1 MKDLKY
7 QHLWRFNMFGKR
19 KTSLLLPTN
28 ERFDTLIGKSSEIY
42 GRMVVGDSLRVDGK
56 VVGNIEC
63 EDTSKVTVAIGESGE
78 VVGDIF
84 AYRVMVA
91 GKVEGN
97 IYATER
103 VEFHQTAQV
112 RGDVT
117 YGSIGI
123 EHGAKV
129 VGLVIQGIDKKTA
142 NQASDLIRAVQDR
155 R

>member
-1 MKDLKY
+1 
-7 QHLWRFNMFGKR
+7 MFGKR

-28 ERFDTLIGKSSEIY
+28 ERFDTLIGKTSEIY
-42 GRMVVGDSLRVDGK
+42 GRMVVGESLRIDGT
-56 VVGNIEC
+56 VVGNIES
-63 EDTSKVTVAIGESGE
+63 EENSKVTVAIGEDGE

-84 AYRVMVA
+84 AYRVMIA

-123 EHGAKV
+123 EHGARV
-129 VGLVIQGIDKKTA
+129 IGLVIQGVDKKSA
-142 NQASDLIRAVQDR
+142 NQASDVIRAVQER

>member
-1 MKDLKY
+1 
-7 QHLWRFNMFGKR
+7 MFGKK

-28 ERFDTLIGKSSEIY
+28 ERFDTLIGKTSEIY
-42 GRMVVGDSLRVDGK
+42 GRMVVGESLRIDGK
-56 VVGNIEC
+56 VVGNIES
-63 EDTSKVTVAIGESGE
+63 EENTKVTVAIGEDGV

-103 VEFHQTAQV
+103 VEFHQTAEV

-123 EHGAKV
+123 EHGARII
-129 VGLVIQGIDKKTA
+129 GLVIQGVDKNSA
-142 NQASDLIRAVQDR
+142 NQASDVIRAVQER

>member
-1 MKDLKY
+1 
-7 QHLWRFNMFGKR
+7 MFGKR

-28 ERFDTLIGKSSEIY
+28 ERFDTLIGKTSEIS
-42 GRMVVGDSLRVDGK
+42 GRMVVGESLRIDGK
-56 VVGNIEC
+56 VVGNIES
-63 EDTSKVTVAIGESGE
+63 EENSKVTVAVGEDGE
-78 VVGDIF
+78 VIGDIF
-84 AYRVMVA
+84 AYRVMIA

-123 EHGAKV
+123 EHGARV
-129 VGLVIQGIDKKTA
+129 IGLVIQGVDKKSA
-142 NQASDLIRAVQDR
+142 NQASDVIRAVQER

>member
-1 MKDLKY
+1 
-7 QHLWRFNMFGKR
+7 MFGKR

-28 ERFDTLIGKSSEIY
+28 ERFDTLIGKTSEIY
-42 GRMVVGDSLRVDGK
+42 GRMVVGESLRIDGR
-56 VVGNIEC
+56 VVGNIES
-63 EDTSKVTVAIGESGE
+63 EENTKVTVAVGEDGE

-84 AYRVMVA
+84 AYRVMIA

-123 EHGAKV
+123 EHGARII
-129 VGLVIQGIDKKTA
+129 GLVIQGVDKNSA
-142 NQASDLIRAVQDR
+142 NQASDVIRAVQEKR
-155 R
+155 

>member
-1 MKDLKY
+1 
-7 QHLWRFNMFGKR
+7 
-19 KTSLLLPTN
+19 
-28 ERFDTLIGKSSEIY
+28 
-42 GRMVVGDSLRVDGK
+42 VAVG
-56 VVGNIEC
+56 
-63 EDTSKVTVAIGESGE
+63 EDGE

-84 AYRVMVA
+84 AHRVMIA

-123 EHGAKV
+123 EHGARV
-129 VGLVIQGIDKKTA
+129 IGLVIQGVDKKSA
-142 NQASDLIRAVQDR
+142 NQASDVIRAMQER

>member
-1 MKDLKY
+1 
-7 QHLWRFNMFGKR
+7 MFGKR

-28 ERFDTLIGKSSEIY
+28 ERFDTLIGKTSEIY
-42 GRMVVGDSLRVDGK
+42 GRMVVGESLRIDGK
-56 VVGNIEC
+56 VVGNIES
-63 EDTSKVTVAIGESGE
+63 EENSKVTVAVGEDGE

-84 AYRVMVA
+84 AYRVMIA

-123 EHGAKV
+123 EHGARV
-129 VGLVIQGIDKKTA
+129 IGLVIQGVDKKSA
-142 NQASDLIRAVQDR
+142 SQASDVIRAVQER

>member
-1 MKDLKY
+1 
-7 QHLWRFNMFGKR
+7 MFGKR

-28 ERFDTLIGKSSEIY
+28 ERFDTLIGKTSEIY
-42 GRMVVGDSLRVDGK
+42 GRIVVGESLRIDGK
-56 VVGNIEC
+56 VVGNIES
-63 EDTSKVTVAIGESGE
+63 EENTKVTVAVGEDGE
-78 VVGDIF
+78 VIGDIF
-84 AYRVMVA
+84 AYRIMIA

-123 EHGAKV
+123 EHGARV
-129 VGLVIQGIDKKTA
+129 IGLVIQGTDKNST
-142 NQASDLIRAVQDR
+142 NQASEVIRAVQER

>member
-1 MKDLKY
+1 
-7 QHLWRFNMFGKR
+7 MFGKR
-19 KTSLLLPTN
+19 KATLLMPTN
-28 ERFDTLIGKSSEIY
+28 ERFDTLIGKTSEIY
-42 GRMVVGDSLRVDGK
+42 GRMVVGESLRIDGK
-56 VVGNIEC
+56 VVGNIES
-63 EDTSKVTVAIGESGE
+63 EENSKVTVAVGEDGE

-123 EHGAKV
+123 EHGARI
-129 VGLVIQGIDKKTA
+129 VGLVIQGVDKNSA
-142 NQASDLIRAVQDR
+142 NQASDVIRAVQEKR
-155 R
+155 

>member
-1 MKDLKY
+1 
-7 QHLWRFNMFGKR
+7 MFGKR
-19 KTSLLLPTN
+19 KTSILLPTN
-28 ERFDTLIGKSSEIY
+28 ERFDTLIGKTSEIY
-42 GRMVVGDSLRVDGK
+42 GRMVVGESLRIDGK
-56 VVGNIEC
+56 VVGNIES
-63 EDTSKVTVAIGESGE
+63 EENSKVTVAVGEDGE
-78 VVGDIF
+78 VIGDIF

-123 EHGAKV
+123 EHGARV
-129 VGLVIQGIDKKTA
+129 IGLVIQGVDKRSA
-142 NQASDLIRAVQDR
+142 NQASDVIRAVQER

>member
-1 MKDLKY
+1 
-7 QHLWRFNMFGKR
+7 MFGKR
-19 KTSLLLPTN
+19 KATLLMPTN
-28 ERFDTLIGKSSEIY
+28 ERFDTLIGKTSEIY
-42 GRMVVGDSLRVDGK
+42 GRMVVGESLRIDGK
-56 VVGNIEC
+56 VVGNIES
-63 EDTSKVTVAIGESGE
+63 EENSKVTVAVGEDGE

-123 EHGAKV
+123 EHGARII
-129 VGLVIQGIDKKTA
+129 GLVIQGVDKNSA
-142 NQASDLIRAVQDR
+142 NQASDVIRAVQER

>member
-1 MKDLKY
+1 
-7 QHLWRFNMFGKR
+7 MFGKR
-19 KTSLLLPTN
+19 KTSILLPTN
-28 ERFDTLIGKSSEIY
+28 ERFDTLIGKTSEIY
-42 GRMVVGDSLRVDGK
+42 GRMVVGESLRIDGQ
-56 VVGNIEC
+56 VVGNIES
-63 EDTSKVTVAIGESGE
+63 EENSKVTVAVGEDGE
-78 VVGDIF
+78 VIGDIF

-123 EHGAKV
+123 EHGARV
-129 VGLVIQGIDKKTA
+129 IGLVIQGVDKKSA
-142 NQASDLIRAVQDR
+142 NQASDVIRAVQER

>member
-1 MKDLKY
+1 
-7 QHLWRFNMFGKR
+7 MFGKR

-28 ERFDTLIGKSSEIY
+28 ERFDTLIGKTSEIY
-42 GRMVVGDSLRVDGK
+42 GRMVVGESLRIDGK
-56 VVGNIEC
+56 VVGNIES
-63 EDTSKVTVAIGESGE
+63 EENSKVTVAVGEDGE

-123 EHGAKV
+123 EHGARII
-129 VGLVIQGIDKKTA
+129 GLVIQGVDKNSA
-142 NQASDLIRAVQDR
+142 NQASDVIRAVQER

>member
-1 MKDLKY
+1 
-7 QHLWRFNMFGKR
+7 MFGKR
-19 KTSLLLPTN
+19 KTSILLPTN
-28 ERFDTLIGKSSEIY
+28 ERFDTLIGKTSEIY
-42 GRMVVGDSLRVDGK
+42 GRMVVGESLRIDGK
-56 VVGNIEC
+56 VVGNIES
-63 EDTSKVTVAIGESGE
+63 EENSKVTVAVGEDGE
-78 VVGDIF
+78 VICDIF
-84 AYRVMVA
+84 AYRVMIA

-123 EHGAKV
+123 EHGARV
-129 VGLVIQGIDKKTA
+129 IGLVIQGVDKKSA
-142 NQASDLIRAVQDR
+142 NQASDVIRAVQER

>member
-1 MKDLKY
+1 
-7 QHLWRFNMFGKR
+7 MFGKR
-19 KTSLLLPTN
+19 KTSILLPTN
-28 ERFDTLIGKSSEIY
+28 ERFDTLIGKTSEIY
-42 GRMVVGDSLRVDGK
+42 GRMVVGESLRIDGK
-56 VVGNIEC
+56 VVGNIES
-63 EDTSKVTVAIGESGE
+63 EENSKVTVAVGEDGQ

-123 EHGAKV
+123 EHGARV
-129 VGLVIQGIDKKTA
+129 IGLVIQGVDKKSA
-142 NQASDLIRAVQDR
+142 NQASDVIRAVQER

>member
-1 MKDLKY
+1 
-7 QHLWRFNMFGKR
+7 MFGKR

-28 ERFDTLIGKSSEIY
+28 QRFDTLIGKTSEIY
-42 GRMVVGDSLRVDGK
+42 GRMVVGESLRIDGK
-56 VVGNIEC
+56 VVGNIES
-63 EDTSKVTVAIGESGE
+63 EENTKVTVAVGEDGE
-78 VVGDIF
+78 VIGDIF
-84 AYRVMVA
+84 AYRVMIA

-123 EHGAKV
+123 EHGARV
-129 VGLVIQGIDKKTA
+129 IGLVIQGTDKNST
-142 NQASDLIRAVQDR
+142 NQASEVIRAVQER

>member
-1 MKDLKY
+1 
-7 QHLWRFNMFGKR
+7 MFGKR

-28 ERFDTLIGKSSEIY
+28 ERFDTLIGKTSEIY
-42 GRMVVGDSLRVDGK
+42 GRMVVGESLRIDGT
-56 VVGNIEC
+56 VVGNIESD
-63 EDTSKVTVAIGESGE
+63 ENSKVTVAVGEDGE

-123 EHGAKV
+123 EHGARII
-129 VGLVIQGIDKKTA
+129 GLVIQGVDKNSA
-142 NQASDLIRAVQDR
+142 NQASDVIRAVQER

>member
-1 MKDLKY
+1 
-7 QHLWRFNMFGKR
+7 
-19 KTSLLLPTN
+19 
-28 ERFDTLIGKSSEIY
+28 LIGKTSEIY
-42 GRMVVGDSLRVDGK
+42 GRIVVGESLRIDGK
-56 VVGNIEC
+56 VVGNIES
-63 EDTSKVTVAIGESGE
+63 EENTKVTVAVGEDGE
-78 VVGDIF
+78 VIGDIF
-84 AYRVMVA
+84 AYRVMIA

-123 EHGAKV
+123 EHGARV
-129 VGLVIQGIDKKTA
+129 IGLVIQGTDKNST
-142 NQASDLIRAVQDR
+142 NQASEVIRAVQER

>member
-1 MKDLKY
+1 
-7 QHLWRFNMFGKR
+7 MFGK
-19 KTSLLLPTN
+19 KKSSLLLPTN
-28 ERFDTLIGKSSEIY
+28 ERFDTLIGKTSEIY
-42 GRMVVGDSLRVDGK
+42 GRIVVGESLRIDGK
-56 VVGNIEC
+56 VVGNIES
-63 EDTSKVTVAIGESGE
+63 EENTKVTVAVGEDGE
-78 VVGDIF
+78 VIGDIF
-84 AYRVMVA
+84 AYRVMIA

-123 EHGAKV
+123 EHGARV
-129 VGLVIQGIDKKTA
+129 IGLVIQGTDKNST
-142 NQASDLIRAVQDR
+142 NQASEVIRAVQER

>member
-1 MKDLKY
+1 
-7 QHLWRFNMFGKR
+7 MFGKR

-28 ERFDTLIGKSSEIY
+28 ERFDTLIGKTSEIY
-42 GRMVVGDSLRVDGK
+42 GRMVVGESLRIDGK
-56 VVGNIEC
+56 VVGNIESQ
-63 EDTSKVTVAIGESGE
+63 ENSKVTVAVGEDGE
-78 VVGDIF
+78 VIGDIF
-84 AYRVMVA
+84 AYRVMIA

-123 EHGAKV
+123 EHGARV
-129 VGLVIQGIDKKTA
+129 IGLVIQGVDKKTA
-142 NQASDLIRAVQDR
+142 NQASDVIRAVQER

>member
-1 MKDLKY
+1 
-7 QHLWRFNMFGKR
+7 MFGKR
-19 KTSLLLPTN
+19 KTTLLMPTN
-28 ERFDTLIGKSSEIY
+28 ERFDTLIGKTSEIY
-42 GRMVVGDSLRVDGK
+42 GRMVVGDSLRIDGK
-56 VVGNIEC
+56 VVGNIES
-63 EDTSKVTVAIGESGE
+63 EESVKVTVAVGEDGE

-84 AYRVMVA
+84 AHRVMIA

-123 EHGAKV
+123 EHGARV
-129 VGLVIQGIDKKTA
+129 IGLVIQGVDKKSA
-142 NQASDLIRAVQDR
+142 NQASDVIRAMQER